1 MKFYLVGG
9 AVRDMLLGMMPK
21 DKDWVVVGATESE
34 MLANGFIKIT
44 SSFPVF
50 IHPETKQEYA
60 LARSEKKTAN
70 GYHGFE
76 VNFSKNISLEE
87 DLKRRDLTINSIA
100 IDENNKLIDPFNG
113 QLDLQNRILRHTSVA
128 FIEDP
133 LRVIR
138 LARFKAQL
146 SKFNFSIV
154 QETLIIVKQ
163 LVKSGELNHLTRERL
178 HIEFIKAL
186 INPNIFFITLDE
198 LEALKI
204 IFPNISRAL
213 SSLPDRSFFENS
225 IYQNS
230 SVNEK
235 ITLCLL
241 KVPQRQLD
249 HLRKELLLTNKQY
262 KLLKASMTI
271 SKILEDKAITAG
283 EIFQL
288 IKSANILRDENL
300 LKNSLNIYKKYL
312 NIYDIKTPHRNYQVL
327 QDTINKIKNTNIDIL
342 MIKTPKDKL
351 RILLNQLH
359 IDIIKKQL
367 KL

>member
-9 AVRDMLLGMMPK
+9 AVRDMLLGITPK
-21 DKDWVVVGATESE
+21 DKDWVVVGATEDE
-34 MLANGFIKIT
+34 MLANGFIKIPAN
-44 SSFPVF
+44 FPVF
-50 IHPETKQEYA
+50 IHPQTKQEYA

-100 IDENNKLIDPFNG
+100 IDQNNKVIDPFNG
-113 QLDLQNRILRHTSVA
+113 QADLQNRILRHTSIA

-133 LRVIR
+133 LRVVR

-146 SKFNFSIV
+146 SNFNFSIA
-154 QETLIIVKQ
+154 QETHTLVKE

-198 LEALKI
+198 LEALKP
-204 IFPNISRAL
+204 IFPNINRVL
-213 SSLPDRSFFENS
+213 SLVPDRSFFENS

-230 SVNEK
+230 SVDEK

-241 KVPQRQLD
+241 KVPQGQLD

-271 SKILEDKAITAG
+271 SKILEDKTITAE

-288 IKSANILRDENL
+288 IKSANILRDKNL
-300 LKNSLNIYKKYL
+300 YENSLNIYKKYL
-312 NIYDIKTPHRNYQVL
+312 SIRSFKTPLRDYQLL
-327 QDTINKIKNTNIDIL
+327 QVAIKIINSINIDKLIA
-342 MIKTPKDKL
+342 KTPKDKL
-351 RILLNQLH
+351 RAELNQLY